1 MSTESLGLLQSS
13 MEQANAVSVSQLNRY
28 LKQKFDSDA
37 NLFGI
42 WIKGEI
48 SNFTNHMR
56 TGHFYMSLKD
66 DGGVIKAIM
75 FSGKASKLAFVPEDG
90 MKVLCKG
97 RVSVYEQGG
106 SYQLYIDEMIPDGVG
121 ALYIAYEQLKNKLES
136 EGLFASEHKKRLPK
150 IPYRVGVITSPT
162 GAAVRDIIN
171 VITRRFP
178 LAEIVLYPALVQG
191 ENGAASLVEAV
202 KYFDITKSVNVIII
216 GRGGGSIEDLW
227 AFNDETLARTIYDCT
242 IPVISAVGHETDFTI
257 CDFVSDLRA
266 PTPSAAAELCVPDSN
281 ELIEKFSNLKNTVL
295 SYTRRTI
302 KEKRLKLDT
311 IAEHRIFKE
320 PAMLIDDR
328 KNVILN
334 IAEKIDTLTKIST
347 ERKKNAFLHTVSKL
361 EALSPLAVLSRG
373 YAYATSGENII
384 RSVDDIVCG
393 DKINVVFSN
402 GSATAT
408 VNEINKRK

>member
-1 MSTESLGLLQSS
+1 MLTAYSARLQNN

-28 LKQKFDSDA
+28 LKQKFDTDA

-56 TGHFYMSLKD
+56 TGHLYMSLKD

-121 ALYIAYEQLKNKLES
+121 ALYIAYEQLKKKLEN
-136 EGLFASEHKKRLPK
+136 EGLFAPEHKKRLPK

-191 ENGAASLVEAV
+191 ENAAASLVEAV
-202 KYFDITKSVNVIII
+202 KYFDATKSVNVIII

-227 AFNDETLARTIYDCT
+227 AFNDETLARTIYDCS
-242 IPVISAVGHETDFTI
+242 IPIVSAVGHETDFTI

-281 ELIEKFSNLKNTVL
+281 ELIEKFSNLKNTVFV
-295 SYTRRTI
+295 YARRTV
-302 KEKRLKLDT
+302 KEKWLRLDT
-311 IAEHRIFKE
+311 LASHRILKD
-320 PAMLIDDR
+320 PAILTDD
-328 KNVILN
+328 KKTAVLN
-334 IAEKIDTLTKIST
+334 YAEKIDSLTKYAI
-347 ERKKNAFLHTVSKL
+347 ERRKNAFLQTVSKL
-361 EALSPLAVLSRG
+361 DALSPLAVLSRG
-373 YAYATSGENII
+373 YAYATSGEKII
-384 RSVDDIVCG
+384 RSVDDISCG
-393 DKINVVFSN
+393 QKINVVFSN

-408 VNEINKRK
+408 VDEIERRT

>member
-1 MSTESLGLLQSS
+1 MSTVYLDLLQSN

-136 EGLFASEHKKRLPK
+136 EGLFAPEHKKRLPK

-191 ENGAASLVEAV
+191 ENAAASLVEAV
-202 KYFDITKSVNVIII
+202 RYFDTTKSVNVIII

-227 AFNDETLARTIYDCT
+227 AFNDETLARTIYDCS
-242 IPVISAVGHETDFTI
+242 IPIISAVGHETDFTI

-328 KNVILN
+328 KNVVLN

>member
-1 MSTESLGLLQSS
+1 MSTEYSVRLQSN

-48 SNFTNHMR
+48 SNFTNHIR
-56 TGHFYMSLKD
+56 TGHLYMSLKD

-121 ALYIAYEQLKNKLES
+121 ALYIAYEQLKKKLEA
-136 EGLFASEHKKRLPK
+136 EGLFASEHKKKLPK

-191 ENGAASLVEAV
+191 ENAASSLVEAV
-202 KYFDITKSVNVIII
+202 KYFDTTKSVNVIII

-227 AFNDETLARTIYDCT
+227 AFNDETLARTVYDCT

-281 ELIEKFSNLKNTVL
+281 EHIEKFSNLNNAVL
-295 SYTRRTI
+295 AYTRRTVR
-302 KEKRLKLDT
+302 EKRAKLDT
-311 IAEHRIFKE
+311 LSGHRILND
-320 PAMLIDDR
+320 PAILVDDKKTLI
-328 KNVILN
+328 LSFT
-334 IAEKIDTLTKIST
+334 EKIDTLINHSV
-347 ERKKNAFLHTVSKL
+347 ERRKNAFLQTVSKL
-361 EALSPLAVLSRG
+361 EALSPLGVLSRG
-373 YAYATSGENII
+373 YAYATSGEKII
-384 RSVDDIVCG
+384 RSVDDVGCG
-393 DKINVVFSN
+393 DKIDVIFKN
-402 GSATAT
+402 GKVIAT
-408 VNEINKRK
+408 VDEIEKRN

>member
-1 MSTESLGLLQSS
+1 
-13 MEQANAVSVSQLNRY
+13 MEQSNAVSVSQLNRY

-37 NLFGI
+37 NLFGL

-48 SNFTNHMR
+48 SNFTNHIR
-56 TGHFYMSLKD
+56 TGHLYMSLKD

-75 FSGKASKLAFVPEDG
+75 FSAKASKLAFVPEDG
-90 MKVLCKG
+90 MKVICKG

-121 ALYIAYEQLKNKLES
+121 ALYIAYEQLKKKLEA
-136 EGLFASEHKKRLPK
+136 EGLFAPEHKKRLPK

-191 ENGAASLVEAV
+191 ENAAASLVEAV
-202 KYFDITKSVNVIII
+202 RYFDTTKLANVLII

-227 AFNDETLARTIYDCT
+227 AFNDEELARTIYECSV
-242 IPVISAVGHETDFTI
+242 PVISAVGHETDFTI

-281 ELIEKFSNLKNTVL
+281 ELIEKFSNLQNTVL
-295 SYTRRTI
+295 GYTRRTVR
-302 KEKRLKLDT
+302 EKKLKFDSL
-311 IAEHRIFKE
+311 AEHRIFKE
-320 PAMLIDDR
+320 PSLLIDDKKTAVLNYSEKIESLSKLTVERR
-328 KNVILN
+328 KNTFMQI
-334 IAEKIDTLTKIST
+334 
-347 ERKKNAFLHTVSKL
+347 VSKL
-361 EALSPLAVLSRG
+361 DALSPLSVLSRG
-373 YAYATSGENII
+373 YAYATSDEKII
-384 RSVDDIVCG
+384 RSVDDIDCG
-393 DKINVVFSN
+393 DKIDVIFANGTVRANVE
-402 GSATAT
+402 
-408 VNEINKRK
+408 EITKRI

>member
-191 ENGAASLVEAV
+191 ENAAASLVEAV

>member
-1 MSTESLGLLQSS
+1 LSTVYLGLLQSN

-136 EGLFASEHKKRLPK
+136 EGLFAPEHKKRLPK

-191 ENGAASLVEAV
+191 ENAAASLVEAV
-202 KYFDITKSVNVIII
+202 RYFDTTKSVNVIII

-227 AFNDETLARTIYDCT
+227 AFNDETLARTIYDCP
-242 IPVISAVGHETDFTI
+242 IPIISAVGHETDFTI

-281 ELIEKFSNLKNTVL
+281 ELIEKFSNLKNAVL

-328 KNVILN
+328 KNVVLN

-361 EALSPLAVLSRG
+361 DALSPLAVLSRG

>member
-1 MSTESLGLLQSS
+1 

-136 EGLFASEHKKRLPK
+136 EGLFAPEHKKRLPK

-191 ENGAASLVEAV
+191 ENAAASLVEAV
-202 KYFDITKSVNVIII
+202 RYFDTTKSVNVIII

-227 AFNDETLARTIYDCT
+227 AFNDETLARTIYDCP
-242 IPVISAVGHETDFTI
+242 IPIISAVGHETDFTI

-281 ELIEKFSNLKNTVL
+281 ELIEKFSNLKNAVL

-328 KNVILN
+328 KNVVLN

-361 EALSPLAVLSRG
+361 DALSPLAVLSRG

>member
-1 MSTESLGLLQSS
+1 MRLQSN

-48 SNFTNHMR
+48 SNFTNHIR
-56 TGHFYMSLKD
+56 TGHLYMSLKD

-121 ALYIAYEQLKNKLES
+121 ALYIAYEQLKKKLEA
-136 EGLFASEHKKRLPK
+136 EGLFASEHKKKLPK

-191 ENGAASLVEAV
+191 ENAASSLVEAV
-202 KYFDITKSVNVIII
+202 KYFDTTKSVNVIII

-227 AFNDETLARTIYDCT
+227 AFNDETLARTVYDCT

-281 ELIEKFSNLKNTVL
+281 ELIEKFSNLNNAVL
-295 SYTRRTI
+295 AYTRRTVR
-302 KEKRLKLDT
+302 EKRAKLDT
-311 IAEHRIFKE
+311 LSGHRILND
-320 PAMLIDDR
+320 PAILVDDKKTLI
-328 KNVILN
+328 LSFT
-334 IAEKIDTLTKIST
+334 EKIDTLINHSV
-347 ERKKNAFLHTVSKL
+347 ERRKNAFLQTVSKL
-361 EALSPLAVLSRG
+361 EALSPLGVLSRG
-373 YAYATSGENII
+373 YAYATSGEKII
-384 RSVDDIVCG
+384 RSVDDVGCG
-393 DKINVVFSN
+393 DKIDVIFKN
-402 GSATAT
+402 GKVIAT
-408 VNEINKRK
+408 VDEIEKRN

>member
-1 MSTESLGLLQSS
+1 MAYSVRLQSN

-48 SNFTNHMR
+48 SNFTNHIR
-56 TGHFYMSLKD
+56 TGHLYMSLKD

-121 ALYIAYEQLKNKLES
+121 ALYIAYEQLKKKLGA
-136 EGLFASEHKKRLPK
+136 EGLFDSEHKKKLPK

-191 ENGAASLVEAV
+191 ENAASSLVEAV
-202 KYFDITKSVNVIII
+202 KYFDTTKSVNVIII

-227 AFNDETLARTIYDCT
+227 AFNDETLARTVYDCT

-281 ELIEKFSNLKNTVL
+281 ELIEKFSNLKNAVL
-295 SYTRRTI
+295 AYTRRTI
-302 KEKRLKLDT
+302 REKKVKLDT
-311 IAEHRIFKE
+311 LSGHRILND
-320 PAMLIDDR
+320 PAILVDDKKTLI
-328 KNVILN
+328 LSFT
-334 IAEKIDTLTKIST
+334 EKIDTLINHSV
-347 ERKKNAFLHTVSKL
+347 ERIKNAFLQTVSKL
-361 EALSPLAVLSRG
+361 EALSPLGVLSRG
-373 YAYATSGENII
+373 YAYATSGEKII
-384 RSVDDIVCG
+384 RSVDDVGCG
-393 DKINVVFSN
+393 DRIDVIFKN
-402 GSATAT
+402 GKVIAT
-408 VNEINKRK
+408 VDEIEKRN

>member
-1 MSTESLGLLQSS
+1 

-136 EGLFASEHKKRLPK
+136 EGLFAPEHKKRLPK

-191 ENGAASLVEAV
+191 ENAAASLVEAV

-227 AFNDETLARTIYDCT
+227 AFNDEALARTIYDCS
-242 IPVISAVGHETDFTI
+242 IPIISAVGHETDFTI

-281 ELIEKFSNLKNTVL
+281 ELIEKFSNLKNAVL
-295 SYTRRTI
+295 AYTRRTV

-311 IAEHRIFKE
+311 IAEHRIFKD
-320 PAMLIDDR
+320 PAMLIDD
-328 KNVILN
+328 KKTVILN
-334 IAEKIDTLTKIST
+334 FAEKIDTLTKISA
-347 ERKKNAFLHTVSKL
+347 ERKKNAFLYTVSKL

>member
-1 MSTESLGLLQSS
+1 

-28 LKQKFDSDA
+28 LKQKFDSDG

-42 WIKGEI
+42 WLKGEI

-56 TGHFYMSLKD
+56 TGHLYMSLKD

-121 ALYIAYEQLKNKLES
+121 ALYIAYEQLKKKLEA
-136 EGLFASEHKKRLPK
+136 EGLFAEEHKKKLPK

-191 ENGAASLVEAV
+191 ENAAASLVEAV
-202 KYFDITKSVNVIII
+202 SYFDITKSVNVIII

-227 AFNDETLARTIYDCT
+227 AFNDEKLARTIYDCSVP
-242 IPVISAVGHETDFTI
+242 IVSAVGHETDFTI

-281 ELIEKFSNLKNTVL
+281 ELAEKFSNLKNAVL
-295 SYTRRTI
+295 VYTRRTV
-302 KEKRLKLDT
+302 KEKKLALDT
-311 IAEHRIFKE
+311 LATHRIFKE
-320 PAMLIDDR
+320 PEILIDD
-328 KNVILN
+328 KKTAVLN
-334 IAEKIDTLTKIST
+334 IAGKIDSLAKFSA
-347 ERKKNAFLHTVSKL
+347 ERKKNAFLQTVSKL
-361 EALSPLAVLSRG
+361 DALSPLAVLSRG
-373 YAYATSGENII
+373 YAYATSGEKII
-384 RSVDDIVCG
+384 RSVDDIECG
-393 DKINVVFSN
+393 DKINVIFSN

-408 VNEINKRK
+408 VDEINKRT

>member
-1 MSTESLGLLQSS
+1 

-136 EGLFASEHKKRLPK
+136 EGLFAPEHKKRLPK

-191 ENGAASLVEAV
+191 ENAAASLVEAV
-202 KYFDITKSVNVIII
+202 RYFDTTKSVNVIII

-227 AFNDETLARTIYDCT
+227 AFNDETLARTIYDCS
-242 IPVISAVGHETDFTI
+242 IPIISAVGHETDFTI

-328 KNVILN
+328 KNVVLN

>member
-1 MSTESLGLLQSS
+1 MSTEYLARLQSN

-48 SNFTNHMR
+48 SNFINHIR
-56 TGHFYMSLKD
+56 TGHLYMSLKD

-121 ALYIAYEQLKNKLES
+121 TLYIAYEQLKKKLEA
-136 EGLFASEHKKRLPK
+136 EGLFAPEHKKKLPK

-191 ENGAASLVEAV
+191 ENAASSLVEAV
-202 KYFDITKSVNVIII
+202 KYFDATKSVNVIII

-227 AFNDETLARTIYDCT
+227 AFNDETLARTVYDCT

-281 ELIEKFSNLKNTVL
+281 ELIEKFSNLKNAVL
-295 SYTRRTI
+295 AYTRRTI
-302 KEKRLKLDT
+302 REKKVKLDT
-311 IAEHRIFKE
+311 LSGHRILND
-320 PAMLIDDR
+320 PAILVDDKKTLI
-328 KNVILN
+328 LSFT
-334 IAEKIDTLTKIST
+334 EKIDTLINHSV
-347 ERKKNAFLHTVSKL
+347 ERRKNAFLQTVSKL
-361 EALSPLAVLSRG
+361 EALSPLGVLSRG
-373 YAYATSGENII
+373 YAYATSGEKII
-384 RSVDDIVCG
+384 RSVDDVGCG
-393 DKINVVFSN
+393 DRIDVIFKN
-402 GSATAT
+402 GKVIAT
-408 VNEINKRK
+408 VDEIEKRN

>member
-1 MSTESLGLLQSS
+1 